1 MKREQGT
8 PDPRRRPNP
17 SFAKARKRLAA
28 VLPVAKQFSR
38 EDISHSVSTA
48 FRNLIA
54 DFG

>member
-8 PDPRRRPNP
+8 PDPKPRPNP
-17 SFAKARKRLAA
+17 SFAKPRKRLPS

-38 EDISHSVSTA
+38 EDISHRVSTA